1 MGCQLAVAL
10 ADFQLRPSC
19 PCFPSAEIKGKHHI
33 QELVKHSASK
43 SQPTP
48 HWGGSRQLFYSTVP
62 TAVWNTQREP
72 HIATTLYVLR
82 VHSINCSSCKR
93 CWILS
98 YRQCFSETGLFL
110 GLRPAKITQET
121 SISETNKKPP
131 PSKELAVLSTEFS
144 SLYSHLV
151 AHN

>member
-48 HWGGSRQLFYSTVP
+48 HWGALGNCSIPLSLLLCGTLRGNLTLPQLCTC
-62 TAVWNTQREP
+62 W
-72 HIATTLYVLR
+72 

-98 YRQCFSETGLFL
+98 YRRCFSETGLFP